1 MMLSWNWPDVII
13 GLITFLLTFL
23 GTIAV
28 AAVVLVR
35 LPSDY
40 FDPGVAQPFM
50 LDWPWPV
57 RWGVVVIKNAL
68 GVLII
73 AIGAVLSLPG
83 MPGQGVVMMLLGLML
98 LDIPGKRAIM
108 HRVARIPRIIAP
120 INKLR
125 ARYGKPPLVVA

>member
-1 MMLSWNWPDVII
+1 MILPWNWPDVII

-28 AAVVLVR
+28 AAFVLVR

-40 FDPGVAQPFM
+40 FDPGVARPFM
-50 LDWPWPV
+50 LDWPRPV
-57 RWGVVVIKNAL
+57 RWGGLFIKNAL

-73 AIGAVLSLPG
+73 AIGAVLALPG

-108 HRVARIPRIIAP
+108 HRVVRIPRIIAP

-125 ARYGKPPLVVA
+125 ARYGKPPLVVN